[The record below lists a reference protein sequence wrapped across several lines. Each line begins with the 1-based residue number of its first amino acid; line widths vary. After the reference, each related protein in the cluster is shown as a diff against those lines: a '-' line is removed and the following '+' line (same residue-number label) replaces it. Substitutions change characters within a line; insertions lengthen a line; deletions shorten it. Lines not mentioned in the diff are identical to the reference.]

1 MCGSKKKD
9 FTMTVSQRLL
19 LRNVKRGLIYFT
31 PLILFQMIWTF
42 VRRRMNKSML
52 DNLSH
57 RLQFPG
63 SLKYEK
69 SEYYSDTGIFKG
81 EVDGYTIHIEPDND
95 ASIHL
100 ELNHSLPFNISD
112 RKPQSRPEEG
122 MKDIHPDR
130 DDFQAIFKT
139 IRVEEGAAE
148 KFSKETELQ
157 DALTG
162 FYLKWLHQIRSF
174 FIDEN
179 RMYLSLNYGQPF
191 FPYVLPSA
199 ITGIIPELT
208 ELASNLEN
216 FNLIDAG
223 HDPHSLQE

>member
-1 MCGSKKKD
+1 
-9 FTMTVSQRLL
+9 MTVSQRLL

-42 VRRRMNKSML
+42 VRRRMNKGML

-69 SEYYSDTGIFKG
+69 SEYYSDAGIFKG

-122 MKDIHPDR
+122 MKQIKAIR
-130 DDFQAIFKT
+130 NDFQVIFKT
-139 IRVEEGAAE
+139 TRVEQLAADE
-148 KFSKETELQ
+148 FSKDKELQ

-174 FIDEN
+174 FIDKN
-179 RMYLSLNYGQPF
+179 RVYLSLNYGQPF
-191 FPYVLPSA
+191 FPYILPST
-199 ITGIIPELT
+199 ITGVVPELT
-208 ELASNLEN
+208 QLASRLEK
-216 FNLIDAG
+216 F
-223 HDPHSLQE
+223 SLSTASFDQESSQE